1 MFNHHKH
8 FVKTNI
14 TLTFCCHISG
24 SVMIA
29 WTPVKTSLGL
39 QHALYV
45 GLVSEFTRSKEQDI
59 FKDRFFKVLDP
70 VQGVIDR

>member
-1 MFNHHKH
+1 
-8 FVKTNI
+8 
-14 TLTFCCHISG
+14 
-24 SVMIA
+24 MIA

-45 GLVSEFTRSKEQDI
+45 GLVSVFTRSKEQDI